1 VVRIVNPF
9 PPGGSVDVLARVLAQ
24 KLSENLGQQFIM
36 EMKHGPLPVG
46 ISWAIVREQQTK

>member
-9 PPGGSVDVLARVLAQ
+9 PPGGSVDVLARILAR
-24 KLSENLGQQFIM
+24 KLSENLGQQFII

-46 ISWAIVREQQTK
+46 ISWAIVGEQ